1 MPDTFDCADSEYD
14 RALDQG
20 LSLSGEHREYFAQ
33 GRVSFVG
40 ECLALL
46 GARPIRALD
55 FGCGAGET
63 APILRR
69 TLSVDVTGVDVSSTL
84 LDAARLTSH
93 EGVRFAAREDLAPDG
108 SFDLAYCNG
117 VFHHIPLAERA
128 AAVAYVRDSL
138 RPGGVFAFWEN
149 NPWNPGTRLVMRRI
163 PFDRDAIL
171 VWPAQARR
179 MLKAGGFEI
188 LRTDFLFL
196 FPHALRALR
205 GLERPLS
212 QLPLGGQY
220 QVLAR
225 RPVDV

>member
-1 MPDTFDCADSEYD
+1 MPDTFDCAHSEYD
-14 RALDQG
+14 RALDRG

-33 GRVSFVG
+33 GRVSFLR
-40 ECLALL
+40 ECLAGL
-46 GARPIRALD
+46 GDRPLRALD

-69 TLSVDVTGVDVSSTL
+69 TLNVDVVGVDTSSTL
-84 LDAARLTSH
+84 LDAARGARH
-93 EGVRFAAREDLAPDG
+93 EGVRFTLREELAPDA

-117 VFHHIPLAERA
+117 VFHHIPVAERGA
-128 AAVAYVRDSL
+128 AIAYLRDSL

-171 VWPAQARR
+171 VWPAEARR
-179 MLKAGGFEI
+179 ILCAGGFEI

-212 QLPLGGQY
+212 RLPLGGQY

-225 RPVDV
+225 RPAGV